1 MTFMTHSSNFETTLS
16 GKLMI
21 KLINKHFLS
30 ETDTNSFEKR
40 TDIYSMY
47 SANKLFIKCEGE
59 TWHILSQWRKCSNT
73 HCWIYFLTLMHFDP
87 NTSRYRY
94 CRQNK
99 YDKYSCG
106 RYIAASA
113 VWKSL
118 WKLLCGFSLKNSR
131 YLHKDISLPSCSIS
145 SLFLVLLFLSSRTR
159 MDAWDKDNPATF
171 IKLIRSQMF
180 QNNLLGCKHSFTSC
194 YFSLLTSEIEPSLIG
209 QKI

>member
-1 MTFMTHSSNFETTLS
+1 MTHTLS
-16 GKLMI
+16 MKEML
-21 KLINKHFLS
+21 K
-30 ETDTNSFEKR
+30 
-40 TDIYSMY
+40 YSLLDLLPY
-47 SANKLFIKCEGE
+47 SDAL
-59 TWHILSQWRKCSNT
+59 WPQH
-73 HCWIYFLTLMHFDP
+73 
-87 NTSRYRY
+87 RY

-113 VWKSL
+113 VRKSL
-118 WKLLCGFSLKNSR
+118 WKLRFGFSLKNSR

-180 QNNLLGCKHSFTSC
+180 QNNILGCKHSFTSC

-209 QKI
+209 QKISNKLTLLL